1 METLSQRFLNDAGV
15 LLYSYIKYGCKVTL
29 VKLQPN
35 GQYRIT
41 SKNSV
46 NGSHE
51 YVFVVVAAPIP
62 AIKSAIFDP
71 PFSDDLRSAINDM
84 HYVHAVKIFLQ
95 TKSPF
100 WLCHGVD
107 GMIISDMTSEC
118 FYCVFTNTLFIHC
131 LIIVVRNSSKYLL
144 RSSRTI
150 RWQRF
155 DKGIIHMGKAG
166 QQTLHSFYRRK
177 DNPCD

>member
-15 LLYSYIKYGCKVTL
+15 LLYSYIKYGCKLTL

-46 NGSHE
+46 DGSHE

-100 WLCHGVD
+100 GFAMV
-107 GMIISDMTSEC
+107 SDMTSEC

-131 LIIVVRNSSKYLL
+131 LIIVVQNSSRYLL
-144 RSSRTI
+144 CSSRTI

-155 DKGIIHMGKAG
+155 DNGIIHMGKNRPTNSSLFL
-166 QQTLHSFYRRK
+166 QKKR
-177 DNPCD
+177 